1 MSPPTFRHRRA
12 RIVPPPRG
20 DVPAGGVRRVAK
32 CPTMRKSRIVR
43 LSVSAALVAA
53 AVTPAFVGAGG
64 SAAGAAQ
71 CPWMDRHKSPD
82 ARAHELVKAMTLDQ
96 KIAELYGRG
105 DFTYYGAANDIPAVP
120 ALCIPELVFNDAG
133 AGVGDAMVGTTAFP
147 DGITQASSWDRAMQ
161 SRVGAAIGWEAWHK
175 GIDVQLAPGVD
186 IARSPLG
193 GRNFEYAGEDPYLSG
208 QTGAAEIEGIQS
220 QHVAATV
227 KHYALND
234 QETNRMSDSS
244 DADERT
250 MEEIHLPA
258 YQAAVN
264 QAHVASVMCSYN
276 RVNGAYGCENNRLLN
291 KVLKGQF
298 GFKGWVMSDWGATHS
313 TVRAANSGLDQ
324 EQDIGS
330 GSHFSDALK
339 TAVQQHKVSRQRLD
353 DMVFRLM
360 RSLFAVGVFDH
371 AVAPEPQ
378 AAAAVVDNVQEKAT
392 ALEDAEGGAV
402 LLKNAQHALPI
413 HGNGRRIAVIGG
425 PAGPDG
431 AQNFYQGGGS
441 SRVPIAGPNPNV
453 VSPLDGITSRAG
465 VDGDVVTYADGHA
478 IGDAVATAA
487 AADIAVVFVGD
498 GASEG
503 TDRAS
508 LAADDRTCT
517 LFGCAPS
524 SPVSQDQ
531 IVAQVAAANPNT
543 VVVLQT
549 GNPVSMPWLSKVL
562 GVLEM
567 WYPGEQDGNVAA
579 ALLFGD
585 VNPSGKLPYTF
596 PKRLEDTP
604 IRSAKQWPGV
614 NDQSGIPHSVYS
626 EKLLV
631 GYRWY
636 DAKHITP
643 LFPFG
648 FGLSYTTFRYGHLRV
663 RPTARGAVVRF
674 TVTNTGSMSGAEVAQ
689 LYLSSPPG
697 AHEPPKQLKRYA
709 KVMLLPGRSTTVR
722 LTLDRRAFSYW
733 STAGHAWRVAPGCYI
748 IRAGGSPRSLPL
760 RSLVARGRV
769 HC

>member
-208 QTGAAEIEGIQS
+208 QTGVSEIQGIQS

-234 QETNRMSDSS
+234 QETDRMSDSS
-244 DADERT
+244 QVDVRT
-250 MEEIHLPA
+250 MQEIHLPA
-258 YQAAVN
+258 YETAVK
-264 QAHVASVMCSYN
+264 QAHVASVMCAYN
-276 RVNGAYGCENNRLLN
+276 RVNGTYACENGFLLN
-291 KVLKGQF
+291 HVLKRQF
-298 GFKGWVMSDWGATHS
+298 GFRGWVMSDWGGTHS
-313 TVRAANSGLDQ
+313 TVKAANNGLDQ
-324 EQDIGS
+324 EQDITS
-330 GSHFSDALK
+330 GKHFSDALK
-339 TAVQQHKVSRQRLD
+339 TAVQQHKVPMSRLN
-353 DMVFRLM
+353 DMVLRLM
-360 RSLFAVGVFDH
+360 RGLFAVGVFDDPPPT
-371 AVAPEPQ
+371 APLAE
-378 AAAAVVDNVQEKAT
+378 AAVVHTSQEQAV
-392 ALEDAEGGAV
+392 ALEAAEGGAV
-402 LLKNAQHALPI
+402 LLKNARGALPI
-413 HGNGRRIAVIGG
+413 RGAGKRIAVIGH
-425 PAGPDG
+425 PAGPEG

-441 SRVPIAGPNPNV
+441 SKVPLFGPNANV
-453 VSPLDGITSRAG
+453 VSPIQGMTPRAEA
-465 VDGDVVTYADGHA
+465 DGDVVTYADGRDL
-478 IGDAVATAA
+478 GDAVATAA
-487 AADIAVVFVGD
+487 AADVAVVFVGD
-498 GASEG
+498 GGSEG
-503 TDRAS
+503 VDRSTLQAQ
-508 LAADDRTCT
+508 DNTCS
-517 LFGCAPS
+517 LFGCTPS
-524 SPVSQDQ
+524 TTPQDQ
-531 IVAQVAAANPNT
+531 IVEQVASVNPNT
-543 VVVLQT
+543 IVVLQT
-549 GNPVSMPWLSKVL
+549 GGPVTMPWLKKVR

-567 WYPGEQDGNVAA
+567 WYPGEQDGNAAA

-585 VNPSGKLPYTF
+585 VAPSGKLPYTF
-596 PKRLEDTP
+596 PKSLAQTP
-604 IRSAKQWPGV
+604 VHSPKQFPGV
-614 NDQSGIPHSVYS
+614 AGQGGYPVSRYTEG
-626 EKLLV
+626 LLV

-636 DAKHITP
+636 DAKHLKP

-648 FGLSYTTFRYGHLRV
+648 FGLSYTTFRYGHLRLT
-663 RPTARGAVVRF
+663 PTRNGAVARF
-674 TVTNTGSMSGAEVAQ
+674 RVTNTGTRTGAEVAQ
-689 LYLSSPPG
+689 LYVFAPRA
-697 AHEPPKQLKRYA
+697 AHEPPKQLKGYD
-709 KVMLLPGRSTTVR
+709 KVLLRPGQTRTVTI
-722 LTLDRRAFSYW
+722 TLDRRAFSYW
-733 STAGHAWRVAPGCYI
+733 STRANAWRVAAGCYGI
-748 IRAGGSPRSLPL
+748 GVGGSSRALPL
-760 RSLVARGRV
+760 RAVVARAGA

>member
-1 MSPPTFRHRRA
+1 MRTSRVIRA
-12 RIVPPPRG
+12 AAATAVAG
-20 DVPAGGVRRVAK
+20 ALLVPALAD
-32 CPTMRKSRIVR
+32 TS
-43 LSVSAALVAA
+43 
-53 AVTPAFVGAGG
+53 G
-64 SAAGAAQ
+64 SAARAVS
-71 CPWMDRHKSPD
+71 CPWMNRHKTPD
-82 ARAHELVKAMTLDQ
+82 ARAHELVHAMTLDQ
-96 KIAELYGRG
+96 KVAELYGRG
-105 DFTYYGAANDIPAVP
+105 DLKYYGTANDIPAVP
-120 ALCIPELVFNDAG
+120 SLCIPELGFNDAG
-133 AGVGDAMVGTTAFP
+133 AGVGDGVVGTTAFP
-147 DGITQASSWDRAMQ
+147 DGITQAASWDPDMQ
-161 SRVGAAIGWEAWHK
+161 RRVGAAIGWEAWHK
-175 GIDVQLAPGVD
+175 GIIVQLAPGVD

-208 QTGAAEIEGIQS
+208 QTGAAQIEGIQS
-220 QHVAATV
+220 EHVAATV
-227 KHYALND
+227 KHFALND
-234 QETNRMSDSS
+234 QESNRMSDSS

-250 MEEIHLPA
+250 MQEIHLPA
-258 YQAAVN
+258 YEAAVK
-264 QAHVASVMCSYN
+264 QAHVASAMCSYN

-378 AAAAVVDNVQEKAT
+378 AAAAAVDNVQEKAT
-392 ALEDAEGGAV
+392 ALEAAEGGAV

-487 AADIAVVFVGD
+487 AADIAIVFVGD

-614 NDQSGIPHSVYS
+614 NDQSGIPHSHYS

-636 DAKHITP
+636 DAKHIAP

-648 FGLSYTTFRYGHLRV
+648 FGLSYTTFRYSHLRV
-663 RPTARGAVVRF
+663 SRTRGGAVVRF
-674 TVTNTGSMSGAEVAQ
+674 DVTNTGPRAGAEVAQ
-689 LYLSSPPG
+689 VYLSDPAG
-697 AHEPPKQLKRYA
+697 AHEPPKQLKGYQ
-709 KVMLLPGRSTTVR
+709 KVMLVPGETRTLTVV
-722 LTLDRRAFSYW
+722 LDRRAFSYW
-733 STAGHAWRVAPGCYI
+733 DTHAHSWRVAAGCYPVHV
-748 IRAGGSPRSLPL
+748 GG
-760 RSLVARGRV
+760 
-769 HC
+769 